1 MNFKVSHDLEN
12 VTKAD
17 GILYVLEV
25 EVDGKLVVKV
35 GLTRRSDICDRVC
48 EITTSYFQS
57 YRYFPYVRPKK
68 FSKVMNVYAKEQF
81 ILKYFKDCKY
91 ESAKKFS
98 GCEELL
104 DVDVGVV
111 VELYEQ
117 LVEEDREDTKKRRRE
132 AKQMGRAEGAGE
144 GASVH
149 DGGSN
154 AQVELQ
160 PIGVEP
166 AADERGTPTKK
177 NWWD

>member
-1 MNFKVSHDLEN
+1 
-12 VTKAD
+12 
-17 GILYVLEV
+17 
-25 EVDGKLVVKV
+25 
-35 GLTRRSDICDRVC
+35 
-48 EITTSYFQS
+48 
-57 YRYFPYVRPKK
+57 
-68 FSKVMNVYAKEQF
+68 MNVYAKEQF

-104 DVDVGVV
+104 EVDVHEV

-117 LVEEDREDTKKRRRE
+117 LVEEDRENTKKR
-132 AKQMGRAEGAGE
+132 GRKTEQVGRVEELGE

-154 AQVELQ
+154 AEVELQ
-160 PIGVEP
+160 PDGVESV
-166 AADERGTPTKK
+166 ADERSTPTKK